1 MQESFDTPRSLYHYT
16 SQEGYEGILR
26 SGLLNTSVRGTW
38 GPRHLVGQY
47 FTDIPPERVTSSLE
61 YVPIDCF
68 SAEELAFELMGNRRF
83 SWKVSYFIEVN
94 VSEIP
99 IKWCG
104 LDCKLDKHVYVHLS
118 ENSLNI
124 SDKIIRHRNTFS

>member
-16 SQEGYEGILR
+16 SPEGYKGILS
-26 SGLLNTSVRGTW
+26 SGRLNTSERGTW
-38 GPRHLVGQY
+38 GAKHLVGQY

-61 YVPIDCF
+61 YVPMDCF
-68 SAEELAFELMGNRRF
+68 SSEELAFELMGNRRF
-83 SWKVSYFIEVN
+83 FWKFSYFIEVN

-104 LDCKLDKHVYVHLS
+104 LDCNLDQHIYVHLS

-124 SDKIIRHRNTFS
+124 SDKIIRYGNTFS